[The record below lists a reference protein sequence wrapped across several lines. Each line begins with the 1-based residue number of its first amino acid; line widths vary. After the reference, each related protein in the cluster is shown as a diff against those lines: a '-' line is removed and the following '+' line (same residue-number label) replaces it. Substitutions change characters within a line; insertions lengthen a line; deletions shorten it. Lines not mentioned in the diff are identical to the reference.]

1 MVAENPLGR
10 KIISYIGTD
19 PAGELSLLT
28 GYSLIEQS
36 TIASIPFFLFGAWH
50 LKSMIKI
57 RKRLDNATKEDSKL
71 SEKVL
76 EPFNK
81 SSWCSHRVAIA
92 YAYGEGKYKDF
103 KELFHKYSTKYYLK
117 KLYQNVKNE
126 IYHTFNKKNI
136 SE

>member
-1 MVAENPLGR
+1 MKTENSSGR

-19 PAGELSLLT
+19 PAGGLSLLT
-28 GYSLIEQS
+28 GYTLMEQS
-36 TIASIPFFLFGAWH
+36 AIASIPFFLFSAWH
-50 LKSMIKI
+50 IPKMVRL
-57 RKRLDNATKEDSKL
+57 RKRLNNATKKDNGL

-81 SSWCSHRVAIA
+81 NSWCSHRVAIA
-92 YAYGEGKYKDF
+92 YTYGEGKYKNF

-117 KLYQNVKNE
+117 KLGENIKNE
-126 IYHTFNKKNI
+126 VYHTFNLKNN